1 VIGELERIEIP
12 GEHEA
17 RDRAWGLARAAFVER
32 EPAPARTSLV
42 RPLLVAAAVAALVAA
57 ALSPPGRAVLDSVR
71 EAIGVENAE
80 EALFSLPTEG
90 RLLVESDGGAWVVS
104 DDGGKRRLGGY
115 REASWSPF
123 GRFVV
128 VAGTNEVAALEP
140 DGDVRWKLARPNV
153 RHPRWGGS
161 RTDTRIAYLSR
172 GELRVVGG
180 DGKGDRTFAEESA
193 DVAPAWRPGTF
204 HALAHVT
211 RDDRIVVAD
220 AESGRRLWVRRVRG
234 VSRLEWSP
242 DGNLLLVQGRGLLRV
257 YDAGGRL
264 RFDLL
269 SIRRGAA
276 PVTAA
281 AFSPQGRSVAFVQA
295 TGRRSHL
302 WVIPRLRPDAA
313 AGRELFSGTGRF
325 TQVAWSPDGSWLLV
339 PWENADQW
347 LFVRASGSRRVR
359 AVANV
364 TRQFESS
371 SFPRISGWCC
381 PG

>member
-1 VIGELERIEIP
+1 VRRELERIEIP

-17 RDRAWGLARAAFVER
+17 RERAWELVHAAFAQR
-32 EPAPARTSLV
+32 TPGPRGAPIV
-42 RPLLVAAAVAALVAA
+42 RPLLVAAALVALLA
-57 ALSPPGRAVLDSVR
+57 AAVSPQGRAVIESVR

-80 EALFSLPTEG
+80 EALFSLPAEG

-128 VAGTNEVAALEP
+128 AASANEVAALEP
-140 DGDVRWKLARPNV
+140 DGDVRWKLARPEV

-161 RTDTRIAYLSR
+161 RTDTRIAYVSR

-180 DGKGDRTFAEESA
+180 DGTGDRPFAEEAA
-193 DVAPAWRPGTF
+193 DVAPAWKPGTF
-204 HALAHVT
+204 HALAYAT
-211 RDDRIVVAD
+211 RDGRIVVAD
-220 AESGRRLWVRRVRG
+220 AESGRRLWSRPVG
-234 VSRLEWSP
+234 NVSRLEWSP
-242 DGNLLLVQGRGLLRV
+242 DGNLLLVQGRRLLRV

-269 SIRRGAA
+269 SARRGAA
-276 PVTAA
+276 PVTDA
-281 AFSPQGRSVAFVQA
+281 AFSPPGRSVAYVQA
-295 TGRRSHL
+295 AGGRSHL

-313 AGRELFSGTGRF
+313 AARELFSGTGRF
-325 TQVAWSPDGSWLLV
+325 TQVAWSPDGKWLLL
-339 PWENADQW
+339 PWQDADQW

-364 TRQFESS
+364 SRQFESRT
-371 SFPRISGWCC
+371 FPRVSGWCC

>member
-1 VIGELERIEIP
+1 VRGELERIEIP

-17 RDRAWGLARAAFVER
+17 RARAWQLARSGLAQR
-32 EPAPARTSLV
+32 EPTPRHVSLM
-42 RPLLVAAAVAALVAA
+42 RPLLVAAALAALLAA
-57 ALSPPGRAVLDSVR
+57 ALSPPGRAVIDSVR
-71 EAIGVENAE
+71 KAIGVESAE
-80 EALFSLPTEG
+80 EALFSLPAEG
-90 RLLVESDGGAWVVS
+90 RLLVESDGGAWVVAG
-104 DDGGKRRLGGY
+104 DGAKRRLGGY

-128 VAGTNEVAALEP
+128 AARASEVAALEP

-153 RHPRWGGS
+153 RYPRWGGS

-180 DGKGDRTFAEESA
+180 DGAGDRTFAADAA
-193 DVAPAWRPGTF
+193 DVAPAWKPGTL
-204 HALAHVT
+204 HALAYAT
-211 RDDRIVVAD
+211 RGGRIVVAD
-220 AESGRRLWVRRVRG
+220 TESDRRLWSRPVDG

-242 DGNLLLVQGRGLLRV
+242 DGKLLLVQGRRLLRV
-257 YDAGGRL
+257 YDAGGRV

-269 SIRRGAA
+269 SAHRGAA
-276 PVTAA
+276 PVAAA

-295 TGRRSHL
+295 TDTRSHL

-313 AGRELFSGTGRF
+313 AARELFSGTGRF
-325 TQVAWSPDGSWLLV
+325 TQVTWSPDGEWLLL
-339 PWENADQW
+339 PWQDADQW
-347 LFVRASGSRRVR
+347 LFVRASGLRRVR

-364 TRQFESS
+364 TRQFESRA
-371 SFPRISGWCC
+371 FPRISGWCC